1 VDGIHL
7 ILAVVHHPLGKGIPP
22 RGSIEGGIG
31 DRVHRG
37 GCRFLGILKY
47 STNNKKPDEREFIGF

>member
-1 VDGIHL
+1 M
-7 ILAVVHHPLGKGIPP
+7 ILTVVHHPLGKGIPP

-37 GCRFLGILKY
+37 GETLNGGILKY